1 MKEPIRP
8 STMLFRTFTVLIA
21 LFALTLVHAAAQKA
35 ADQRRLTETA
45 RLAADL
51 GLTDLALFSEA
62 PYTRHPSQA
71 DRHAPFQNH
80 PLALDP
86 FPSGSFAA
94 VPEHLLRGNANP

>member
-1 MKEPIRP
+1 MNTPTRP
-8 STMLFRTFTVLIA
+8 STVLFQALALLLTLLSL
-21 LFALTLVHAAAQKA
+21 LFAHAAIQKA
-35 ADQRRLTETA
+35 SDRQRLQDVARLT
-45 RLAADL
+45 ADL